1 MNAESQQRPEAA
13 VSSSQ
18 SAGAVL
24 RQYRQSRGVE
34 PETLA
39 ASLHVPVSKIQALED
54 DRLEAMPDVIF
65 ARALAM
71 SVCRYLKVDATPV
84 LARMPQQD
92 ASRLAAR
99 DERGIDSPLSRP
111 SFMPEGSVQ
120 TLQRLLNGR
129 VAAVAVVV
137 LGLLYL
143 GIQSGHSPQPV
154 APPALTDA
162 APATPT
168 PNAPGE
174 PPPAAPETPA
184 GATTA
189 TPPGMASTVVS
200 PAAAS
205 AVAPT
210 VTTPVTPAAASK

>member
-1 MNAESQQRPEAA
+1 M
-13 VSSSQ
+13 
-18 SAGAVL
+18 L

-39 ASLHVPVSKIQALED
+39 ASLHVPVSKIQALEE
-54 DRLEAMPDVIF
+54 DRLDAMPDIMF

-111 SFMPEGSVQ
+111 SLMPEGSVQ

-129 VAAVAVVV
+129 AVAVAVVV
-137 LGLLYL
+137 LGLLYV
-143 GIQSGHSPQPV
+143 GIQSGHAPQPAASPAITEM
-154 APPALTDA
+154 APSPAPVTALPEA
-162 APATPT
+162 SPATT
-168 PNAPGE
+168 E
-174 PPPAAPETPA
+174 SS
-184 GATTA
+184 A
-189 TPPGMASTVVS
+189 TPSAAHGAATVTPI
-200 PAAAS
+200 PAAAQAP
-205 AVAPT
+205 AVQGAMPAPT
-210 VTTPVTPAAASK
+210 QTVTMPVTPAGVGK